1 MTSTHPSRKSLA
13 PTGGSH
19 RLRAATFAIVLS
31 VGTLGMSG
39 CGSDAQ
45 SGALLGAG
53 LGAIGGAVIGHNQ
66 GGRAA
71 EGAGIGAGIGA
82 VGGYMIGNE
91 SDKAKQR
98 SHYRHYH
105 HY

>member
-1 MTSTHPSRKSLA
+1 MNNICTPSPANATSRWARRAGIAALA
-13 PTGGSH
+13 VALSMG
-19 RLRAATFAIVLS
+19 TF
-31 VGTLGMSG
+31 GMSG

-53 LGAIGGAVIGHNQ
+53 VGALGGAVVGHNQ
-66 GGRAA
+66 GRRTA

-82 VGGYMIGNE
+82 VAGYMIGNE

-98 SHYRHYH
+98 QRHYY